1 MAKTKPIYQLVD
13 ELPTRSI
20 TVRVLNALD
29 FFAPGEWQN
38 LVGFT
43 ETIQA
48 VTGETDDA
56 LVQKIG
62 ERAIALYNDRS
73 QGYQR
78 AMSLYQTV
86 DRVDRLAIGPL
97 AMVNTAG
104 EKIRW
109 LSFLNRFTPKAE
121 PLQGIDLALKI
132 VAELA
137 AFCLINGIPGDS
149 IGDFV
154 ESLGTYG
161 KEARM
166 RMVALVAIDG
176 VLPLG
181 PNFLDSVANTLR
193 GTKPDELAQN
203 KLYQGIQPY
212 LPGGRDFSQ
221 GQGSAGKPAA
231 RQSKY
236 SPRSG
241 KGAAAQVATATASSR
256 FSPDPSG
263 HLSFVNES
271 FGQVRGWMG
280 DLVAKTQMTREKVA
294 NGLSKAVEVSDTSLD
309 YVAAF
314 LDMSTEYYAHT
325 GTQTLARRLI
335 ERAVNEI

>member
-1 MAKTKPIYQLVD
+1 MARTQPIYKLVD

-29 FFAPGEWQN
+29 FLVPGEWQN

-62 ERAIALYNDRS
+62 ERALALYNDRS
-73 QGYQR
+73 EGYQR
-78 AMSLYQTV
+78 AMGLYITV
-86 DRVDRLAIGPL
+86 DRVDKIAIGPL

-104 EKIRW
+104 AQIRW
-109 LSFLNRFTPKAE
+109 LGFLKRFTPKAE
-121 PLQGIDLALKI
+121 PLQGLDLALKT
-132 VAELA
+132 VAELS

-154 ESLGTYG
+154 KALGAYG
-161 KEARM
+161 KESRM
-166 RMVALVAIDG
+166 RMAALVALDG

-181 PNFLDSVANTLR
+181 PNFLDSIANTLR
-193 GTKPDELAQN
+193 GTKPEELAN
-203 KLYQGIQPY
+203 NRLYQGIQAY
-212 LPGGRDFSQ
+212 LPGGALSSQ
-221 GQGSAGKPAA
+221 GRGAA
-231 RQSKY
+231 TPRVSKY
-236 SPRSG
+236 SPR
-241 KGAAAQVATATASSR
+241 KGAQATVVTAAPSR
-256 FSPDPSG
+256 FSANPLS
-263 HLSFVNES
+263 HLSFVQES
-271 FGQVRGWMG
+271 FEQVRGWMS
-280 DLVAKTQMTREKVA
+280 DLVTSTQMTREKLA
-294 NGLSKAVEVSDTSLD
+294 SGLSKVVEVSDTTLD
-309 YVAAF
+309 YTAAF
-314 LDMSTEYYAHT
+314 LDMSTNYFEHT

>member
-1 MAKTKPIYQLVD
+1 MARTQPIYKLVD

-29 FFAPGEWQN
+29 FVAPGEWKN

-43 ETIQA
+43 ETIEA
-48 VTGETDDA
+48 VTRETDDA

-73 QGYQR
+73 QGYRR
-78 AMSLYQTV
+78 AMSLYTTV

-104 EKIRW
+104 SRIRW

-121 PLQGIDLALKI
+121 PLQGLDLALKT

-149 IGDFV
+149 IGDFAKSLRTYSK
-154 ESLGTYG
+154 ES
-161 KEARM
+161 AM
-166 RMVALVAIDG
+166 RMSALVALDG

-181 PNFLDSVANTLR
+181 PNFLESVANTLR
-193 GTKPDELAQN
+193 GTKPDDLAQN
-203 KLYQGIQPY
+203 RLYQGIAKF
-212 LPGGRDFSQ
+212 LPGGSEFSQ
-221 GQGSAGKPAA
+221 GGQPQTGATT
-231 RQSKY
+231 SKY
-236 SPRSG
+236 SPRG
-241 KGAAAQVATATASSR
+241 GGRAAAAVTSR
-256 FSPDPSG
+256 YGSDTKS
-263 HLSFVNES
+263 HLGFVQDS
-271 FGQVRGWMG
+271 FGEVRGWMAE
-280 DLVAKTQMTREKVA
+280 LVDRTQLTRERLADK
-294 NGLSKAVEVSDTSLD
+294 LSGVVEVTDTSLD
-309 YVAAF
+309 YLSAF
-314 LDMSTEYYAHT
+314 LDMSTNYFEHT

-335 ERAVNEI
+335 ERAVHEI

>member
-1 MAKTKPIYQLVD
+1 MARAEPIYKLVD

-29 FFAPGEWQN
+29 TIVPGEWEN

-56 LVQKIG
+56 LIQKIG
-62 ERAIALYNDRS
+62 ERAIALYNDRTE
-73 QGYQR
+73 GYRR
-78 AMSLYQTV
+78 AMSLYRTV

-97 AMVNTAG
+97 AMINTAG
-104 EKIRW
+104 AQIRW
-109 LSFLNRFTPKAE
+109 LRFLNRFTPKAE
-121 PLQGIDLALKI
+121 PLQGLDLALKL

-154 ESLGTYG
+154 KSLGAYS
-161 KEARM
+161 KESKM
-166 RMVALVAIDG
+166 RMVALVALDG

-181 PNFLDSVANTLR
+181 PNFLQSVSNTLR
-193 GTKPDELAQN
+193 GTSPSELEQN
-203 KLYQGIQPY
+203 KLYQGIRAY
-212 LPGGRDFSQ
+212 LPGGSEFSRGRSQ
-221 GQGSAGKPAA
+221 GSSA

-236 SPRSG
+236 SPRGG
-241 KGAAAQVATATASSR
+241 KSTAAPAASSG
-256 FSPDPSG
+256 FSADPGG
-263 HLSFVNES
+263 HLGFVQES
-271 FGQVRGWMG
+271 FEQVQGWMG
-280 DLVAKTQMTREKVA
+280 DLVKNTQMTREKIA
-294 NGLSKAVEVSDTSLD
+294 GGLDKVVEVTDTSLD

>member
-1 MAKTKPIYQLVD
+1 MASGKPIYQRVD

-20 TVRVLNALD
+20 TVRVLHALD
-29 FFAPGEWQN
+29 FLAPGEWQN

-43 ETIQA
+43 ETIKA

-62 ERAIALYNDRS
+62 ERAIALYNDKS
-73 QGYQR
+73 QGYAR
-78 AMSLYQTV
+78 AMSLYDTV
-86 DRVDRLAIGPL
+86 DRVDKVAIGPL
-97 AMVNTAG
+97 AMINTAG

-109 LSFLNRFTPKAE
+109 LRILNRITPKAE
-121 PLQGIDLALKI
+121 PLQGLDLALK
-132 VAELA
+132 LA
-137 AFCLINGIPGDS
+137 AEIAGFCLINGIPGDS
-149 IGDFV
+149 IGDYV
-154 ESLGTYG
+154 ESLGAYS
-161 KEARM
+161 KEARI
-166 RMVALVAIDG
+166 RMVALVALDG

-181 PNFLDSVANTLR
+181 PNFLDGVANTLR
-193 GTKPDELAQN
+193 GTKPDQLEKNQ
-203 KLYQGIQPY
+203 LYQGIRPY
-212 LPGGRDFSQ
+212 LPGGSEFSR
-221 GQGSAGKPAA
+221 GHAEGAPAA
-231 RQSKY
+231 RSSKY
-236 SPRSG
+236 SPHASTG
-241 KGAAAQVATATASSR
+241 SAAAGSSSSR
-256 FSPDPSG
+256 FSPDPAG
-263 HLSFVNES
+263 HLSFLGES

-294 NGLSKAVEVSDTSLD
+294 DGLSKAVEVGDTSLD

>member
-1 MAKTKPIYQLVD
+1 MAPAKPIYQIID

-20 TVRVLNALD
+20 TVRVLNTLD
-29 FFAPGEWQN
+29 VLVPGEWQN

-43 ETIQA
+43 ETIEA

-56 LVQKIG
+56 LIQKIG
-62 ERAIALYNDRS
+62 ERALALYNDRS
-73 QGYQR
+73 QGYRR

-97 AMVNTAG
+97 AMINTAG
-104 EKIRW
+104 AQIRW
-109 LSFLNRFTPKAE
+109 LRFLNRFTPKAE
-121 PLQGIDLALKI
+121 PLQGLDLALKL

-137 AFCLINGIPGDS
+137 SFCLINGIPGDS
-149 IGDFV
+149 IGDFAK
-154 ESLGTYG
+154 SLGNYS
-161 KEARM
+161 KESRM
-166 RMVALVAIDG
+166 RMVALVALDG

-181 PNFLDSVANTLR
+181 PNFLDSVAKTLR
-193 GTKPDELAQN
+193 GTSPDELAQN
-203 KLYQGIQPY
+203 KLYKGIQAY
-212 LPGGRDFSQ
+212 LPGGSEFSL
-221 GQGSAGKPAA
+221 GRATGTPAA

-236 SPRSG
+236 SPCSG
-241 KGAAAQVATATASSR
+241 KSKAAAATSIAPSR
-256 FSPDPSG
+256 FGSDPGG
-263 HLSFVNES
+263 HLDFVQES

-280 DLVAKTQMTREKVA
+280 DLVTNTQMSREKIA
-294 NGLSKAVEVSDTSLD
+294 DALGRAVEVSDTTLD

-325 GTQTLARRLI
+325 GAQTLARRLI

>member
-1 MAKTKPIYQLVD
+1 MARVEPIYQLVD
-13 ELPTRSI
+13 NLPTRSI

-29 FFAPGEWQN
+29 YLAPGEWQN

-56 LVQKIG
+56 LIQKIG
-62 ERAIALYNDRS
+62 ERAVTLYNDRS
-73 QGYQR
+73 QGYRR
-78 AMSLYQTV
+78 AMSLYKTV

-97 AMVNTAG
+97 AMINTAG
-104 EKIRW
+104 AQIRW
-109 LSFLNRFTPKAE
+109 LRFLNRFTPKAE
-121 PLQGIDLALKI
+121 PLQGMDLALKV

-149 IGDFV
+149 IGDFAK
-154 ESLGTYG
+154 SLGAYS
-161 KEARM
+161 KESRM
-166 RMVALVAIDG
+166 RMVALVALDG
-176 VLPLG
+176 ILPLG
-181 PNFLDSVANTLR
+181 PNFLQSVANTLR
-193 GTKPDELAQN
+193 GARPEELAQN
-203 KLYQGIQPY
+203 KLYQGIQAY
-212 LPGGRDFSQ
+212 LPGGSEFSR
-221 GQGSAGKPAA
+221 GSGDKGAAA
-231 RQSKY
+231 RRTSKY

-241 KGAAAQVATATASSR
+241 KTTAAQAVTAAASSR
-256 FSPDPSG
+256 FSADPTG
-263 HLSFVNES
+263 HLNFVQES
-271 FGQVRGWMG
+271 FGQVQDWMR
-280 DLVAKTQMTREKVA
+280 DLVANTQMTREKVA
-294 NGLSKAVEVSDTSLD
+294 DALNSAVEVSDTTLD

>member
-1 MAKTKPIYQLVD
+1 MARTEPIYKLVD

-29 FFAPGEWQN
+29 FVAPGEWEN

-43 ETIQA
+43 ETIEA

-62 ERAIALYNDRS
+62 ERAIALFNDRS
-73 QGYQR
+73 QGYRR
-78 AMSLYQTV
+78 AMSLYTTV

-104 EKIRW
+104 AQIRW
-109 LSFLNRFTPKAE
+109 LRFLNRFTPKAE
-121 PLQGIDLALKI
+121 PLQGLDLALKT

-149 IGDFV
+149 IGDFAKSLRTYSK
-154 ESLGTYG
+154 ES
-161 KEARM
+161 AIRM
-166 RMVALVAIDG
+166 SALVALDG

-181 PNFLDSVANTLR
+181 PNFLESAANTLR

-203 KLYQGIQPY
+203 KFYRGIAKF
-212 LPGGRDFSQ
+212 LPGGSEFSQ
-221 GQGSAGKPAA
+221 GRQAQASATT
-231 RQSKY
+231 SKY
-236 SPRSG
+236 SPRG
-241 KGAAAQVATATASSR
+241 GGRRAAATTSR
-256 FSPDPSG
+256 YGGDTKS
-263 HLSFVNES
+263 HLGFVQDS
-271 FGQVRGWMG
+271 FGEVRGWMA
-280 DLVAKTQMTREKVA
+280 DLVDRTQLTREKLA
-294 NGLSKAVEVSDTSLD
+294 DKLSGVVEVTDTSLD
-309 YVAAF
+309 YLSAF
-314 LDMSTEYYAHT
+314 LDMSTNYFEHT

-335 ERAVNEI
+335 ERAVHEI